1 MTCAHHAQRDR
12 GLGSP
17 GPLPTHTQW
26 TGLQAV
32 GTALGGLVATKH
44 WSPHVRLDTDTA
56 KSQGGHCPLSTQPGP
71 DLCPLRPSSVETVVG
86 VSRRC
91 KRRGSR
97 FPSCAEALT
106 GRRTHDGGQR
116 SAPESRDSHR
126 ARAGASRRLWD
137 GCGRGSQKV
146 LSKAPRHPDRMAR
159 GYSGMCLWCST
170 SSWPPPSL
178 RAAWALG
185 ALARGSLAGVQYHEA
200 P

>member
-1 MTCAHHAQRDR
+1 MTCAHRAQRDR

-56 KSQGGHCPLSTQPGP
+56 KSQGGHCPLNTQPGP
-71 DLCPLRPSSVETVVG
+71 DLCPLRPSSGETVVG

-97 FPSCAEALT
+97 LPSCAEALT
-106 GRRTHDGGQR
+106 GRRTHETEDKGALRELRLTPCKG
-116 SAPESRDSHR
+116 R
-126 ARAGASRRLWD
+126 ALHAG
-137 GCGRGSQKV
+137 
-146 LSKAPRHPDRMAR
+146 
-159 GYSGMCLWCST
+159 SGMV
-170 SSWPPPSL
+170 
-178 RAAWALG
+178 
-185 ALARGSLAGVQYHEA
+185 AGEGPKKYF
-200 P
+200 